1 MLTNEEGNQLIKKYL
16 KNNTVFAAGRVGS
29 SEILSAYSFDN
40 GNKIY
45 WDGATNSVLPLLQH
59 NAGVYGPC
67 GPQSCVCVEDF
78 CREYIEGIKSC
89 DIQVYWPMVPIA
101 EAQDKL
107 FTKYCKDANIV
118 DNRSVEPFYFEDS
131 WAHAL
136 KGKKVLVISPFTKS
150 IKSQYDKRLSIWPNG
165 LLPEFE
171 LVTYTSVQSLGGVG
185 PHGSW
190 TESLNIMKKDI
201 SKLDFDVA
209 LLGCGGYGLP
219 LMAHIKEVVGKSS
232 VYVGGGLQIMFG
244 IKGKRWDSHPEISS
258 FYNEHWVR
266 PSGNEKPNTRFSML
280 SEPDTYW

>member
-1 MLTNEEGNQLIKKYL
+1 MLSNEEGNQLIKKYL

-29 SEILSAYSFDN
+29 SEILSTYAFDN
-40 GNKIY
+40 GKKVS
-45 WDGATNSVLPLLQH
+45 WDGKTNSFLPLLQN

-67 GPQSCVCVEDF
+67 GPQSCVCVDDF
-78 CREYIEGIKSC
+78 NREYLEGIKSC
-89 DIQVYWPMVPIA
+89 DIQVYWAIPSIV

-107 FTKYCKDANIV
+107 FAKYCKDSSIV
-118 DNRSVEPFYFEDS
+118 DNRAVEPFYFEDS
-131 WAHAL
+131 WSHAL
-136 KGKKVLVISPFTKS
+136 KGKKVLVISPFTES
-150 IKSQYDKRLSIWPNG
+150 IKSQYNKRLLIWPNG

-209 LLGCGGYGLP
+209 LLGCGGYGMP
-219 LMAHIKEVVGKSS
+219 LMSHIKEVLGKSS
-232 VYVGGGLQIMFG
+232 IYVGGGLQIMFG
-244 IKGKRWDSHPEISS
+244 IKGKRWDTHPEISS

-266 PSGNEKPNTRFSML
+266 PNDNEKPTTRFSML
-280 SEPDTYW
+280 NEPDTYW